1 MNTSVRSTLTDRAN
15 GARTTMTLP
24 ALLLR
29 LEGATLL
36 AAAVLLY
43 REHNAP
49 WLLIAVLLFAP
60 DLAMFG
66 YLAGPRIGAGIY
78 NAAHT
83 TVLPIILGVTGILTG
98 SGLAIALGLIWL
110 AHIGLDRAIGYGL
123 KYPDVFKATH
133 LGRV

>member
-15 GARTTMTLP
+15 GARTSMTHP

-43 REHNAP
+43 REHDAP

-60 DLAMFG
+60 DLDPLDATLLRASLG
-66 YLAGPRIGAGIY
+66 PLAVEAAPVRV
-78 NAAHT
+78 NA
-83 TVLPIILGVTGILTG
+83 I
-98 SGLAIALGLIWL
+98 L
-110 AHIGLDRAIGYGL
+110 AHPGADPGAVEAAALFLEAARSTTGQLLEVTA
-123 KYPDVFKATH
+123 
-133 LGRV
+133 